1 MKKLG
6 KAPASLPKSGLSMT
20 RHRCLAGVFFTLPA
34 IIGVLW
40 LFVWPMIQSF
50 IMSLSNVE
58 FNVDAGKAINHFI
71 GFRNYVS
78 ALLEDANF
86 NKYLVTS
93 LGKML
98 TNVPIIVFFSFFA
111 ATLINQKFHG
121 RGIARF
127 IFFLPLVISSATV
140 LTLDSSDVFQQ
151 AMGSADFKSI
161 DSGGF
166 LQSIQLEDLLVYT
179 GLPEG
184 IQQFLM
190 TAINSVFKTI
200 SLSGVQIIILLA
212 ALQSVPPSLYEMAR
226 VEGATPWE
234 IFWKITFVMIS
245 PMLLLCTVY
254 SIIDSFTAYDNQVI
268 LAIKNQMYG
277 VGNMGLAS
285 AMSWIY
291 FAVVT
296 IILLVIALVGSKLV
310 FYYDK

>member
-1 MKKLG
+1 MKDKVAVKG
-6 KAPASLPKSGLSMT
+6 SRLSMT
-20 RHRCLAGVFFTLPA
+20 HKRYLAGLLFTLPA
-34 IIGVLW
+34 VIGVLW
-40 LFVWPMIQSF
+40 LFVWPMLQSF
-50 IMSLSNVE
+50 FMSLSNVE
-58 FNVDAGKAINHFI
+58 FDVGAGKAVNHFI
-71 GFRNYVS
+71 GLRNYIV

-86 NKYLVTS
+86 NKYLVTA
-93 LGKML
+93 LGNMA

-111 ATLINQKFHG
+111 ATLINQKFPG
-121 RGIARF
+121 RGLARF

-151 AMGSADFKSI
+151 AMANSDFKAI
-161 DSGGF
+161 DSSSGF
-166 LQSIQLEDLLVYT
+166 LQSLQMGDLLAYT

-184 IQQFLM
+184 ICKFIL
-190 TAINSVFKTI
+190 TAIDSVFKTI

-212 ALQSVPPSLYEMAR
+212 ALQSVPPSLYEMAK
-226 VEGATPWE
+226 VEGATQWE

-245 PMLLLCTVY
+245 PMLLLCTIY
-254 SIIDSFTAYDNQVI
+254 SIIDSFTAYNNQVI

-291 FAVVT
+291 FVVVT
-296 IILLVIALVGSKLV
+296 VILLLIAGIGSKLV